1 MTVSDGGS
9 ATAPRVLLG
18 TWPTPLEAAPRL
30 SAHLGLRP
38 GDLWLKRDDLSG
50 LGGGGNKVRKLE
62 FSCGQA
68 LNRGATVLV
77 ASGGAQSNYARLAA
91 AAGRRLGLKVVLVLR
106 GNGPRGRTGNLSL
119 DGLLGARVVW
129 AGDVDA
135 AGLDLAV
142 AATAEE
148 LTEQGERVEVL
159 PFGGSDRNGALGY
172 LEGGRELHDQLPD
185 VEHVVVAGGS
195 GGTMAGLVAAL
206 GAERVLGVDVGA
218 VADLPARVAALVG
231 AVSDGRTEASA
242 LRLRRDQAGAGY
254 GILTPAASSALEAA
268 AVCEGVILDP
278 VYTAK
283 ALAGLA
289 AAVADGDIRP
299 GRRTVFVHTGGLPG
313 LFGHEVAGELAA
325 RVAQSPDARQS

>member
-1 MTVSDGGS
+1 MTANDSGPI
-9 ATAPRVLLG
+9 TAPRVLLG

-30 SAHLGLRP
+30 AAHLGLGP
-38 GDLWLKRDDLSG
+38 EDLWLKRDDLSG

-68 LNRGATVLV
+68 VDRGATVLV
-77 ASGGAQSNYARLAA
+77 ASGGAQSNYARLTAA
-91 AAGRRLGLKVVLVLR
+91 ASSRLGLKAVLVLR
-106 GNGPRGRTGNLSL
+106 GNGPQGRTGNLSL
-119 DGLLGARVVW
+119 EGLLGARVVW

-135 AGLDLAV
+135 AGLDRAV
-142 AATAEE
+142 AETAAE
-148 LTEQGERVEVL
+148 LTAQGERVEVL

-172 LEGGRELHDQLPD
+172 LEGGRELRGQLPD

-206 GAERVLGVDVGA
+206 GADRVLGVDVGA
-218 VADLPARVAALVG
+218 VQDLGARVAALVG
-231 AVSDGRTEASA
+231 EVSDGAVGPSA
-242 LRLRRDQAGAGY
+242 LRLRHDQVGDGY
-254 GILTPAASSALEAA
+254 GVLTPAASSALEAA
-268 AVCEGVILDP
+268 ARSEGVILDP

-283 ALAGLA
+283 AMAGLA

-313 LFGHEVAGELAA
+313 LFGHDIAAELAHRTA
-325 RVAQSPDARQS
+325 